1 MTARKPSTLAGVRR
15 VPIATVVEADHIVLF
30 PAGRTKVH
38 SITSIA
44 RPANGRVRIEFGV
57 GEHAQHFDAPG
68 ALLISI
74 TRPRGLSTAL
84 WKTGECP
91 GVTS

>member
-1 MTARKPSTLAGVRR
+1 MTARKPSKLAGVRR
-15 VPIATVVEADHIVLF
+15 VPIATVVETDHVVLF
-30 PAGRTKVH
+30 PAGHTKVH

-68 ALLISI
+68 GLAH
-74 TRPRGLSTAL
+74 RHHQEVPRVIHSPV
-84 WKTGECP
+84 ENR
-91 GVTS
+91 